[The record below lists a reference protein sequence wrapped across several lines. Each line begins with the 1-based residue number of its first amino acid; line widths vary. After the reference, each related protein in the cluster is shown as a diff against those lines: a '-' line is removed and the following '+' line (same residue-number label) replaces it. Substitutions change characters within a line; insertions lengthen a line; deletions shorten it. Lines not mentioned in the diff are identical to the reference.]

1 LDQYFGEVITSEGVG
16 HAKPDKRIFQYA
28 SRVTK
33 STKEVSLMIGD
44 DLHADIVGARDAGWD
59 QVYFN
64 PENGQHSEEVAY
76 EISHLNEI
84 LNVIL

>member
-1 LDQYFGEVITSEGVG
+1 
-16 HAKPDKRIFQYA
+16 
-28 SRVTK
+28 
-33 STKEVSLMIGD
+33 MIGD

-84 LNVIL
+84 LKVIR